1 MGQEEEFLQ
10 KLSDLRETARLQGQI
25 LSREQA
31 EAFAQELS
39 LGEDQKRLLYDYLK
53 QNHIGIGEPLRDD
66 ELLSG
71 EELSYL
77 DHYLAELKE
86 LPAVSESQKRAVC
99 MAAMAGEADAKKRL
113 LEIMLPDVVEIAKLY
128 AGQGVYLEDLIG
140 EGNVALALGVEML
153 GALEEPDEV
162 SGMLGKMI
170 MDAMEE
176 FIGLNADENKINQK
190 VLSRVQKVA
199 DQAGE
204 LAKELRRKVTVQE
217 LAQESGLSEKEIRDA
232 VRMSANGIGDIV
244 SGAE

>member
-25 LSREQA
+25 LSKEQA

-77 DHYLAELKE
+77 DHYLAELE
-86 LPAVSESQKRAVC
+86 EFPAVSESQKRAVC

>member
-31 EAFAQELS
+31 EAFTQELS

-66 ELLSG
+66 EFLSG

-77 DHYLAELKE
+77 DHYLAELEE
-86 LPAVSESQKRAVC
+86 LSAVSESQKRAVC

>member
-66 ELLSG
+66 EFLSG

-217 LAQESGLSEKEIRDA
+217 LVQESGLSEKEIRDA

>member
-10 KLSDLRETARLQGQI
+10 KLSDLKETARLQGMI
-25 LSREQA
+25 LSKEQA

-66 ELLSG
+66 EFLSG

-113 LEIMLPDVVEIAKLY
+113 LEMMLPDVVEIAKLY

-217 LAQESGLSEKEIRDA
+217 LAQESGLSEKEIHDA
-232 VRMSANGIGDIV
+232 VRISANGIGDIV